1 MEALKVSA
9 KDAAAVDK
17 ERRKAEKMAAMMAK
31 FDAVSLPLRP
41 SRSVP
46 SIGAQLTLG
55 NNPQEGTLSEKEDAI
70 RVMLVKL
77 NAVDPEDP
85 TTALSQED
93 ITLLYRQLS
102 ERQALLRE
110 ANEKLRQTQEES
122 EGVSRRREEVEQRL
136 ESLETEYEELLGRS
150 GPISASVFIADRE
163 LLSMGSAERTIKE
176 EEASSAD
183 VAQSIEELK
192 VRRWSLERWLGD
204 LLTLAP
210 TRTGQARGS
219 VRCQARHP
227 AERDLGSQASAGT
240 PGAGA
245 EESGD
250 DGREPQGRERGAQ
263 GQLSRRS
270 RLGTRASANAS
281 ISALVRT
288 ASLCRLLGRHRGQQE
303 PGRERQGSRAHAQ
316 GNRAAAGRLR
326 GLEAQPDARLAEPMR
341 EGTHDRES
349 LRTVLV
355 VG

>member
-55 NNPQEGTLSEKEDAI
+55 NNSQEGTLSEKEDAI
-70 RVMLVKL
+70 RVMLAKL

-136 ESLETEYEELLGRS
+136 ESLETENEELLGRF
-150 GPISASVFIADRE
+150 GPISASVFTADRE

-250 DGREPQGRERGAQ
+250 DGREP
-263 GQLSRRS
+263 
-270 RLGTRASANAS
+270 
-281 ISALVRT
+281 
-288 ASLCRLLGRHRGQQE
+288 
-303 PGRERQGSRAHAQ
+303 
-316 GNRAAAGRLR
+316 
-326 GLEAQPDARLAEPMR
+326 
-341 EGTHDRES
+341 
-349 LRTVLV
+349 
-355 VG
+355 